1 MSGRCV
7 APCNKRGSERP
18 HQSAIAWPPPEGT
31 DNSSLCFTLHSFQS
45 RMSPRWSRLCG
56 HRNDPV
62 WRSCDYSRSCARRM
76 RAERNTW
83 TVVVPPMSPTPWSAT
98 SKPHAA
104 AASYAAFTA
113 ASYGLHGR
121 LWPWRDNGAP
131 RQLITCAYECL
142 HRQVQQPHPKGETV
156 AAVAADGGGGGWH
169 VVSGGGDRRDC
180 IWR

>member
-1 MSGRCV
+1 MPGRCV

-45 RMSPRWSRLCG
+45 RTSPRWSRLCG

-62 WRSCDYSRSCARRM
+62 WRSCDYSRSCARWM

-113 ASYGLHGR
+113 ASYGLFGHLVR
-121 LWPWRDNGAP
+121 PLRPSR
-131 RQLITCAYECL
+131 
-142 HRQVQQPHPKGETV
+142 
-156 AAVAADGGGGGWH
+156 AVARQWCPPPTHYMCVRMSAPAGTTAASQGRDSSGRRGGW
-169 VVSGGGDRRDC
+169 RRGRVGRC
-180 IWR
+180 QRRW